1 MDASAQLTGSATDQ
15 STLIPDQAETGAGLA
30 AEWQG
35 AWALLVGLGAALL
48 LVVLGSAPT
57 RALGALAL
65 GAAPGVL
72 GFVYRPRRARQ
83 RVRVL
88 AGWTLACGLAV
99 AVTGGVS
106 GPLAVWLLAPLLCAA
121 AFGGMWRAAAA
132 QAFAALVAVAIIQ
145 AGGRAGAPLA
155 GAVGMALG
163 LVAVTTGLGMGA
175 AALMMLLAGRAGV
188 EAARSPAEAARVAAA
203 EAERDA
209 ALSDARGKMQFLA
222 NMSHE
227 LRTPLN
233 AIMGFSDMMRAK
245 VFGELPPRYAEYAEL
260 IHEGGAHLL
269 DLINDLLDVS
279 KIEADKY
286 ELSREAFDAREAVS
300 AVLRILRQQADSAG
314 VQLRGVLPV
323 QPIEVDADRRA
334 VKQIVLNLISNAL
347 KFTPAGGSVSVSLA
361 AAAGALEIAV
371 ADTGVGIAPDDLAR
385 IGRPYE
391 QAGDAADRAL
401 GTGLGLSLV
410 RAFARLHGGD
420 MAIESRLGEGT
431 AVTVRLPVL
440 LPAPEASSSDA
451 A

>member
-1 MDASAQLTGSATDQ
+1 MTVSAPDPSA
-15 STLIPDQAETGAGLA
+15 LAPGGLQAARGPAAG
-30 AEWQG
+30 WQG

-48 LVVLGSAPT
+48 LVVLGNAPP
-57 RALGALAL
+57 RALAALAL
-65 GAAPGVL
+65 GATPGVL
-72 GFVYRPRRARQ
+72 GFLYRPRRLDD

-88 AGWTLACGLAV
+88 AAWTLCCGLA
-99 AVTGGVS
+99 AAITGGVG
-106 GPLAVWLLAPLLCAA
+106 GPLAAWLLGPLLCAA
-121 AFGGMWRAAAA
+121 AFGGLWRAAAG
-132 QAFAALVAVAIIQ
+132 QAFAALIAVAIIQ
-145 AGGRAGAPLA
+145 AGGRAGTPLT
-155 GAVGMALG
+155 GAVGLGVG
-163 LVAVTTGLGMGA
+163 LVGLSSALAMGA
-175 AALMMLLAGRAGV
+175 AALMMLMAGGTREVAEAGV
-188 EAARSPAEAARVAAA
+188 DPDLSARVAEAEAAR
-203 EAERDA
+203 DA
-209 ALSDARGKMQFLA
+209 AISDARGKMQFLA

-286 ELSREAFDAREAVS
+286 ELSREAFDAREAVG
-300 AVLRILRQQADSAG
+300 AALRILRQQADGAG
-314 VQLRGVLPV
+314 VQLRGVLPAH
-323 QPIEVDADRRA
+323 PIEIDADRRA
-334 VKQIVLNLISNAL
+334 LKQIVLNLVSNAL

-361 AAAGALEIAV
+361 TAAGALEIAV
-371 ADTGVGIAPDDLAR
+371 ADTGIGIAPDDLER

-391 QAGDAADRAL
+391 QAGDAADRAR

-440 LPAPEASSSDA
+440 QPMDTTQRGGSRGP
-451 A
+451 